1 MAKITLAKDTDK
13 QALKDFYLTAM
24 TVLNQI
30 QTDANTL
37 QTTSLNTTAKCEV
50 AIKKIGKST
59 GDLAQGL
66 EILLKGLK
74 RGLYG

>member
-37 QTTSLNTTAKCEV
+37 QTTSLNTTAKCET
-50 AIKKIGKST
+50 AIKKTGESMGK
-59 GDLAQGL
+59 LAQGL
-66 EILLKGLK
+66 EILLKGIK
-74 RGLYG
+74 RGIE